1 MAACKGRGPAL
12 LSLPVCEP
20 FECFLIDREVFARSS
35 DDDFNQD
42 LLVDDRYTMRIDVFA
57 A

>member
-20 FECFLIDREVFARSS
+20 FECFLIDREIFPFSNG
-35 DDDFNQD
+35 DDFNQD
-42 LLVDDRYTMRIDVFA
+42 FLVDDRYSMRIDVFA